1 MEAVVFFDVII
12 KPQTWRNV
20 AYLLLAFPLGIF
32 YFVFLV
38 TGLSLGVGLF
48 ITLLGIPILVG
59 VLASA
64 YGMGDFERII
74 TNTMLGRDTPA
85 SHRLAVSGGLWE
97 KVKALV
103 GSSETWKR
111 VWYLFLEFPL
121 GIIGFTLVTT
131 TAAVFSVVA
140 TPFFY
145 EQSWWPTTF
154 DWPNDFWVVDSL
166 GEAVLLAL
174 GALVV
179 GFLLLHI
186 INATAQAWA
195 FFAEAMLG
203 PSYHPVPAQQAAT
216 APPAPTESPT
226 DELPQ

>member
-1 MEAVVFFDVII
+1 MFFDVIV

-38 TGLSLGVGLF
+38 TGLSLGLGLL

-64 YGMGDFERII
+64 YGLGDFERLI
-74 TNTMLGRDTPA
+74 TNLLLEQDTQP

-97 KVKALV
+97 KIKALV
-103 GSSETWKR
+103 GSAETWKR
-111 VWYLFLEFPL
+111 VWYLFVEFPF

-131 TAAVFSVVA
+131 TGAVLAMVA

-145 EQSWWPTTF
+145 ETSWWPSALE
-154 DWPNDFWVVDSL
+154 WPGEYWVIDTL

-174 GALVV
+174 GALLAGLV
-179 GFLLLHI
+179 LLHLM
-186 INATAQAWA
+186 NAIAKGWG

-203 PSYHPVPAQQAAT
+203 PARHHQTAAT
-216 APPAPTESPT
+216 PMATAADDTPLLHTRN
-226 DELPQ
+226 